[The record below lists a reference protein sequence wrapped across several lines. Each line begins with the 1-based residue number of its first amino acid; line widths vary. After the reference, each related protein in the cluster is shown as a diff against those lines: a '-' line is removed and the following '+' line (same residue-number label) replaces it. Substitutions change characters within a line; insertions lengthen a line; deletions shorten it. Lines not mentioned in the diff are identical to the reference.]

1 MDLIGAPI
9 MEQTPTA
16 LDVEL
21 SPRWQER
28 FDFFAEYGPPN
39 TTPESRAAIRA
50 LPFGKRMVINQN
62 YLAFFFSPF
71 YFFVKGMWRK
81 GLALAGA
88 ALALAIAATL
98 LPIPELAARGL
109 SGAVPAL
116 AMTSANYAYFLHV
129 TTGSTSWNPFEGL
142 GRRSAGQRR

>member
-1 MDLIGAPI
+1 MSQAHTDLG
-9 MEQTPTA
+9 
-16 LDVEL
+16 VEL
-21 SPRWQER
+21 SPRWQDR

-39 TTPESRAAIRA
+39 VTPESRQAIRE

-62 YLAFFFSPF
+62 YFAFLFSPF

-81 GLALAGA
+81 GITLLGA
-88 ALALAIAATL
+88 ALVLAVAAAM
-98 LPIPELAARGL
+98 LPIPEMAARGL
-109 SGAVPAL
+109 SMVVPAL

-142 GRRSAGQRR
+142 GRRSAGQHR